1 MHTLETMS
9 RLFFAEMRQE
19 LAASTRQSS
28 YRYALEHLID
38 YLGKDTALQAITR
51 ADLIGWRD
59 TLSNTYAISTANTY
73 IRVAKRFLN
82 WSIDYIEEETGDVR
96 KNPAKKLK
104 PVKSTATAEPR
115 AISGDDAMRLMAA
128 AWKDGNLRNQ
138 AIVLF
143 LYATGGR
150 VGGLVTLKMADLELK
165 KSRAW
170 VVEKGAKGRYV
181 FLPDMLV
188 EALSNYIRYQRPRI
202 DGLDVVFVSQRRA
215 PLTRQAVWYMLRNLA
230 KSAGVDGIHNP
241 HSFRHAFAIAY
252 LQNGGDLSSLS
263 RLLGHSTITITHQ
276 NYGRWAD
283 NELHAQHIRYNPTN
297 GLTLPGGHDD
307 ALDEV

>member
-1 MHTLETMS
+1 MHSLETMS

-19 LAASTRQSS
+19 LAESTRQSS
-28 YRYALEHLID
+28 YRYGLEHLLCS
-38 YLGKDTALQAITR
+38 LGGETELQNVTR
-51 ADLIGWRD
+51 ADLVGWRD
-59 TLSNTYAISTANTY
+59 TLSDTYAVSTANTY
-73 IRVAKRFLN
+73 IRVAKRFLS
-82 WSIDYIEEETGDVR
+82 WSIDYIEDETGDVL

-104 PVKSTATAEPR
+104 PVKSTSPVEPR

-128 AWKDGNLRNQ
+128 AYRDANLRNQ

-150 VGGLVTLKMADLELK
+150 VGGLVTLKMADLEME

-188 EALSNYIRYQRPRI
+188 ETLSNYIRFQRPRI
-202 DGLDVVFVSQRRA
+202 EGLDVVFVSQRRA

-283 NELHAQHIRYNPTN
+283 SELHAQHTRYNPTN
-297 GLTLPGGHDD
+297 GLTLPGGDD
-307 ALDEV
+307 KAPG